1 MQHSDYTQHR
11 QQAAVLAA
19 AMFGSIVA
27 AVLVSTFII
36 MSLMRG
42 EMASA
47 LAYAQPT
54 VAQTASAGTC
64 TSPSDTQGAAVLPA
78 SGEGSD
84 LVNHGV
90 WAAGTHHAAGG
101 YGSASWKPMAHKPTS
116 VAPAATVTNSY
127 NSSHVSN
134 NSTSNSNTSH
144 VTTNVT
150 DSYNGLNNG
159 NTTTTNT
166 SVNTNVNTNL
176 NSNNTDNSDNST
188 TTTTNTTLTATD
200 NSTNTDNSQVLSNN
214 DLLSNNTAV
223 ILPLVPV
230 L

>member
-1 MQHSDYTQHR
+1 MQHSDYAQNR
-11 QQAAVLAA
+11 QQAAILAA

-47 LAYAQPT
+47 LSYAQP
-54 VAQTASAGTC
+54 VAAQTASAGTC
-64 TSPSDTQGAAVLPA
+64 TSPADTSSVAAMPAGGSGEAPAHHEAWAVGGHGAA
-78 SGEGSD
+78 G
-84 LVNHGV
+84 
-90 WAAGTHHAAGG
+90 AAG
-101 YGSASWKPMAHKPTS
+101 SATW
-116 VAPAATVTNSY
+116 APAHHTPATPVAAVTNSY

-134 NSTSNSNTSH
+134 NSVSNNSN
-144 VTTNVT
+144 VTTNIT
-150 DSYNGLNNG
+150 DSYNGQGNG
-159 NTTTTNT
+159 NTTSTNT
-166 SVNTNVNTNL
+166 TVNTNVNTNL

-188 TTTTNTTLTATD
+188 TTTTNASLNATD

-214 DLLSNNTAV
+214 DVLSNNPV